1 MNNNRRKEIKNIENS
16 FDIITTLPEAERIKD
31 KIMDVLFE
39 EEYAFDSLSEGLQC
53 TARGEAMEE
62 AIDELNGAVDE
73 IDSVIEILKNK
84 KEYYEIKVKV
94 KVRFRKKKITAEEML
109 QMCCEELKEHLLNA
123 RCC

>member
-1 MNNNRRKEIKNIENS
+1 MNNNRRKEIKSIENS
-16 FDIITTLPEAERIKD
+16 FDIIITLPEAERIKD

-62 AIDELNGAVDE
+62 AIDELNGAIDE
-73 IDSVIEILKNK
+73 IDSVIEILKSK

>member
-1 MNNNRRKEIKNIENS
+1 MNNNRRKEIKSIENS

-62 AIDELNGAVDE
+62 AIDELNGAIDE
-73 IDSVIEILKNK
+73 IDSVIEILKSK

>member
-1 MNNNRRKEIKNIENS
+1 MNNNRRKEIKSIENS
-16 FDIITTLPEAERIKD
+16 FSIITTLSEAERIKD

-73 IDSVIEILKNK
+73 IDSVIGILKNK

>member
-62 AIDELNGAVDE
+62 AIDELNGAIDE
-73 IDSVIEILKNK
+73 IDSVIEILKSK

>member
-62 AIDELNGAVDE
+62 AIDELNGAIDE
-73 IDSVIEILKNK
+73 IDSVIEILKSK
-84 KEYYEIKVKV
+84 KEYYEIKIKV